1 MPCRLN
7 FILCLVSYI
16 NFNIFQCEPYGVVQC
31 HQCAPNEVC
40 EDYRGMDALCAN
52 SFYFVTGNSSS
63 KPYCQLKYY
72 SGLVAGHTYNFGAAT
87 FAADKN
93 AIQVFHI
100 NVTRTSGQNIIN
112 TYDVN
117 HATTSFKGY
126 APTVGLDVC
135 VTTGGEKYI
144 LTNWVVTT

>member
-1 MPCRLN
+1 MCHTSTLI
-7 FILCLVSYI
+7 F
-16 NFNIFQCEPYGVVQC
+16 FQCEPDGVVRC

-52 SFYFVTGNSSS
+52 TANSFVTGDSSS

-112 TYDVN
+112 TYNVN
-117 HATTSFKGY
+117 RATTSFKGY